1 MPEGYYIN
9 YGGQFE
15 SEKTASRILGIAT
28 VFALL
33 LVLLLLYQEFHRVS
47 DALII
52 LVNIPLAMIGGVMI
66 LWIGGKE
73 VNIPAII
80 GFISLLGIATRNGM
94 LLISHY
100 RQLETDGI
108 PLMDRIFIGSRDRLL
123 PIIMTAMSSALALIP
138 IVARGAEPGNEIQSP
153 MALVILGG
161 LLSSTLLNIFVVPI
175 LYYVN
180 NKKKTSSHQV

>member
-1 MPEGYYIN
+1 MIDSDKGKVPLSTVAEVRSSSTFNSISRENARRRIIVSANVENRDLVGAVEAVKDKINESVKLPEGYYIN

-108 PLMDRIFIGSRDRLL
+108 PLMDRILL
-123 PIIMTAMSSALALIP
+123 GQETDFF
-138 IVARGAEPGNEIQSP
+138 
-153 MALVILGG
+153 
-161 LLSSTLLNIFVVPI
+161 LLS
-175 LYYVN
+175 
-180 NKKKTSSHQV
+180 